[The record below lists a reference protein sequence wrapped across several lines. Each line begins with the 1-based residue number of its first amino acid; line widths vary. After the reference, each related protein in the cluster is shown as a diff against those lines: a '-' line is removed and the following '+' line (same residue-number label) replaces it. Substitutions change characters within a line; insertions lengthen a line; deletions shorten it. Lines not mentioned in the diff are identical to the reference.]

1 MGRPPRLFSPVMLG
15 ILGTACLGYA
25 ISLIGTRPG
34 DFVWPGLAGMIG
46 LIFVGGSIATGINW
60 AVYQWWQRDI
70 EKRRAQAITPMLELV
85 QAVGRLTES
94 QIGVVGLQDYRAV
107 IEIAGAGSGPIYML
121 RTAGGPIP
129 MEFVEKTLRRSTPI
143 GMPPIRSYPD
153 GSPEREW
160 IRLFTQWCI
169 DMRLAIPA
177 NGPYSAQWIERGG
190 RFKAATI
197 LGAQLYNESFE
208 TVEE

>member
-1 MGRPPRLFSPVMLG
+1 MGEPKLSTPVCLG
-15 ILGTACLGYA
+15 ILSTICFSIA
-25 ISLIGTRPG
+25 IWVNLSRPG
-34 DFVWPGLAGMIG
+34 DFVLPGAFGLIG
-46 LIFVGGSIATGINW
+46 LIFAGGSVATGINW
-60 AVYQWWQRDI
+60 AIYQWWQRDI

-121 RTAGGPIP
+121 RTAGGVIP
-129 MEFVEKTLRRSTPI
+129 MEFVERTLRKATPL
-143 GMPPIRSYPD
+143 GLPAVRNYPD

-169 DMRLAIPA
+169 DMHLAIPA

-197 LGAQLYNESFE
+197 LGVQLYNESFE
-208 TVEE
+208 AVEE

>member
-1 MGRPPRLFSPVMLG
+1 MGNSPRLYTPVMLG
-15 ILGTACLGYA
+15 ILSTIGIAAA
-25 ISLIGTRPG
+25 IGVNLSRPG
-34 DFVWPGLAGMIG
+34 NFVLPGALGLIG
-46 LIFVGGSIATGINW
+46 LIFAGGSFATGLNW
-60 AVYQWWQRDI
+60 AFYQYWQRDI

-85 QAVGRLTES
+85 QAVGRLSES
-94 QIGVVGLQDYRAV
+94 QIGLVGLQDYRAV
-107 IEIAGAGSGPIYML
+107 IEIAGSTGGPIYML

-129 MEFVEKTLRRSTPI
+129 MEFVEKTLRRSTPL
-143 GMPPIRSYPD
+143 GMPAIRNYPD

-169 DMRLAIPA
+169 DMHLAIPA

-208 TVEE
+208 AVEE